1 MGYAR
6 DDIERVRAATDLVE
20 LVGEVTKIRRTGRSS
35 MAVCPFHGEKTASMS
50 VDGIK
55 GLYHCFGCGEAGDV
69 FKFVQ
74 TVQSL
79 NFVES
84 LELLA
89 RRAGITLKL
98 DPKDQQR
105 RSDRESML
113 EAIAAAVDFYHDR
126 LKQGADAGS
135 ARSYL
140 RSRGYGIEVVEQ
152 FQLGFSPPSPSA
164 LVTHLTKR
172 GIKESMLIAASLA
185 MKSRQGR
192 LVDRFRGRVMF
203 PIFDV
208 RGDAVGF
215 GARLLDGSGPKYL
228 NSSESAVYQKSRL
241 LYGLNWAKS
250 EIVRS
255 GEAVIV
261 EGYTDVIALHA
272 ADRPIAVATCGTA
285 FGERHLELL
294 RRFTE
299 RVVLAFDADEA
310 GTGAAL
316 RGFELENPV
325 NLDLRMALMPG
336 GGDPADLVQEGRI
349 DEVQL
354 AIEKSIP
361 LLQFRLDRELER
373 HNLDEP
379 EARGRAIRSAAA
391 VIARHPDQVVQHEY
405 AVMVSRRTGVDLSV
419 VTDAIRAVGRK
430 SAPRTGAEAPAAGD
444 AIVLR
449 TGRDK
454 AEAALLRLL
463 MANDPVVRA
472 TDASPLISHPRLQEA
487 YASMRPRIDELS
499 PTARPDLGS
508 IIGDGDDP
516 GSRFLRALAMDRR
529 PLAKPDELLMRL
541 RLFDL
546 DHRIAAAR
554 SSLDRLDPDGQPE
567 AYSQQF
573 RALLA
578 LEHERQELREQD
590 QALF

>member
-50 VDGIK
+50 VDGVK
-55 GLYHCFGCGEAGDV
+55 GLYNCFGCSESGDV

-74 TVQSL
+74 TSQSL
-79 NFVES
+79 NFTEA

-89 RRAGITLKL
+89 RRAGIALKL
-98 DPKDQQR
+98 DPKDKQR
-105 RSDRESML
+105 RSEREAIL
-113 EAIAAAVDFYHDR
+113 EAIASSVTFYHER
-126 LKQGADAGS
+126 LKRGPDAGS

-140 RSRGYGIEVVEQ
+140 RSRGYDLDVVEE
-152 FQLGFSPPSPSA
+152 FGLGFSPASPSA
-164 LVTHLTKR
+164 LVSHLSKQ
-172 GIKESMLIAASLA
+172 GVKEPVMVAASLG

-192 LVDRFRGRVMF
+192 LIDRFRGRVMF

-215 GARLLDGSGPKYL
+215 GARLLDGDGPKYL
-228 NSSESAVYQKSRL
+228 NSSESPVYQKSRL

-261 EGYTDVIALHA
+261 EGYTDVIAMHA

-316 RGFELENPV
+316 RGFELDNPV

-336 GGDPADLVQEGRI
+336 GGDPADLVQAGRI

-354 AIEKSIP
+354 AIDKSIP
-361 LLQFRLDRELER
+361 LIQFRLDRELAGHHLE
-373 HNLDEP
+373 EP
-379 EARGRAIRSAAA
+379 EARGRAIRRSAEI
-391 VIARHPDQVVQHEY
+391 IARHPDQVVRHEY
-405 AVMVSRRTGVDLSV
+405 AVLVSRRTGVDLSV
-419 VTDAIRAVGRK
+419 VMDAVRAVGRASKRSKEADPDNNGKASSLELK
-430 SAPRTGAEAPAAGD
+430 S
-444 AIVLR
+444 
-449 TGRDK
+449 GRSK
-454 AEAALLRLL
+454 AEAGLLRLL
-463 MANDPVVRA
+463 MANDPLIRA
-472 TDASPLISHPRLQEA
+472 TDASNLFATELLREA
-487 YASMRPRIDELS
+487 YAYLRPRIETLGEH
-499 PTARPDLGS
+499 AKPDLGAV
-508 IIGDGDDP
+508 IGDGEDER
-516 GSRFLRALAMDRR
+516 SRFLRGLAMERR
-529 PLAKPDELLMRL
+529 PLADAADLLNRL

-546 DHRIAAAR
+546 DDRLSAAR
-554 SSLDRLDPDGQPE
+554 ASLNRIDPDGQPE
-567 AYSQQF
+567 VYSQQF
-573 RALLA
+573 KALLA
-578 LEHERQELREQD
+578 LEREKQELRD
-590 QALF
+590 QS

>member
-50 VDGIK
+50 VDGVK
-55 GLYHCFGCGEAGDV
+55 GLYNCFGCSESGDV

-74 TVQSL
+74 ASQSL
-79 NFVES
+79 NFTEA

-89 RRAGITLKL
+89 RRANITLKL
-98 DPKDQQR
+98 DPKDKQR
-105 RSDRESML
+105 RSEREAIL
-113 EAIAAAVDFYHDR
+113 EAIASAVTFYHER
-126 LKQGADAGS
+126 LKQGPDAGS

-140 RSRGYGIEVVEQ
+140 RSRGYDLDVVEE
-152 FQLGFSPPSPSA
+152 FGLGFSPASPSA
-164 LVTHLTKR
+164 LVSHLSKL
-172 GIKESMLIAASLA
+172 GVKEAVMVAASLG

-192 LVDRFRGRVMF
+192 LIDRFRGRVMF

-215 GARLLDGSGPKYL
+215 GARLLDGDGPKYL
-228 NSSESAVYQKSRL
+228 NSSESPVYQKSRL
-241 LYGLNWAKS
+241 LYGLNWAKA

-261 EGYTDVIALHA
+261 EGYTDVIAMHA
-272 ADRPIAVATCGTA
+272 ADRPVAVATCGTA

-316 RGFELENPV
+316 RGFELDNPV

-354 AIEKSIP
+354 AIDKSIP
-361 LLQFRLDRELER
+361 LIQFRLDRELTD
-373 HNLDEP
+373 HNLAEP
-379 EARGRAIRSAAA
+379 EARGRAIRRSAEI
-391 VIARHPDQVVQHEY
+391 IARHPDQVVRHEY
-405 AVMVSRRTGVDLSV
+405 AVLVSRRTGVDLSV
-419 VTDAIRAVGRK
+419 VTDAVRAVGRVSTPAGIRQASNGK
-430 SAPRTGAEAPAAGD
+430 AAPFELT
-444 AIVLR
+444 
-449 TGRDK
+449 TGRSK
-454 AEAALLRLL
+454 AEAGVLRLL
-463 MANDPVVRA
+463 MANDPLVRA
-472 TDASPLISHPRLQEA
+472 TDVTNLFATELLADA
-487 YASMRPRIDELS
+487 YAYLRPRIEALDEQS
-499 PTARPDLGS
+499 KPDLGS
-508 IIGDGDDP
+508 VIGDGEDER
-516 GSRFLRALAMDRR
+516 SQFLRSIAMERR
-529 PLAKPDELLMRL
+529 PLPDAADLLNRL

-546 DHRIAAAR
+546 DDRLTAAR
-554 SSLDRLDPDGQPE
+554 ASLDRIDPDSQPE
-567 AYSQQF
+567 VYSQQF
-573 RALLA
+573 KALLA
-578 LEHERQELREQD
+578 LEQEKQRLRD
-590 QALF
+590 QA